1 MYNKSIDLN
10 EEIRIIILPASHPLI
25 TGFNVANLPQLNND
39 DRTILRYVD
48 LRPELVEVYLTDF
61 TFLGTLDLFLSGRA
75 EEESRL
81 EMVTS

>member
-1 MYNKSIDLN
+1 
-10 EEIRIIILPASHPLI
+10 
-25 TGFNVANLPQLNND
+25 LPQLNND